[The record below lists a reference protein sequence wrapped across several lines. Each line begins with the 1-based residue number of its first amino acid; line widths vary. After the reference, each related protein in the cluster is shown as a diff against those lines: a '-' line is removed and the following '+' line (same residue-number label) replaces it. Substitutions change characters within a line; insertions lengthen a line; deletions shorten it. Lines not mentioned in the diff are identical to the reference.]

1 MSLFPHPC
9 SEGVWLGVGGR
20 GHTQQVPK
28 ISNIPWENT
37 FTLCDFCSQILG
49 FFLEPARLKLTG
61 LGRFA
66 DSQGQRPWED
76 SQCSP
81 TGSCLLFTKGQ
92 GDAVCTHTA
101 GLPGCPRGGTFQKA
115 GLKRGCAQPRRVE
128 PAARTLVRRD
138 DSLSWG
144 WPVHPRVWNW
154 QSVSTRCQKH
164 PPRQL

>member
-9 SEGVWLGVGGR
+9 SEGVGWGGEDTRSRYRRSQTSR
-20 GHTQQVPK
+20 GRTRLRCA
-28 ISNIPWENT
+28 ISVHR
-37 FTLCDFCSQILG
+37 FLG

-81 TGSCLLFTKGQ
+81 PGSCLLFTKGE
-92 GDAVCTHTA
+92 GDPVCTHKA
-101 GLPGCPRGGTFQKA
+101 GLPGCPRDGTFQKA

-128 PAARTLVRRD
+128 PAAPTPVRRD

-154 QSVSTRCQKH
+154 QSVSTRC
-164 PPRQL
+164 